1 MSSAG
6 LWRIIRLGAVGLVLA
21 AAVAGLVLGDEWL
34 WMAVEW
40 SPLGGVWLYTD
51 AGFDTPTTVTLIVA
65 APVKAALLWLILRTP
80 RRGTLDRRAK
90 ALRALLYLMVAYTL
104 VLWLPIELLPDVV
117 DAVFSLVLWAAV
129 YVLYLLVIRWRSP
142 GLRAAAGVVFA
153 VELALTANGVLDRL
167 DLPEFGPSDVL
178 AVSSALSPVVATVLT
193 VVGQWRD
200 GRWSRGTLV
209 AGWSSVGLYA
219 LILPF
224 DRLMDEI
231 FRDGTVAMPVVWN
244 TIALVTT
251 VWHAAT
257 ARELAA
263 ESRPAAGP
271 SPARRRVNRVLVA
284 AVTVLPLTV
293 LIQPEQAAHLTYSG
307 GSSDCYYR
315 PAFGDLKPEER
326 DAAFLCRARSTEGGV
341 SPMFPDSMSDQAIL
355 AYGRVLCRT
364 DDRDEQQAIL
374 ARAGSVRSTWG
385 VDLWDLVYVCPE
397 TVGATRPD
405 LLRSTAET
413 RADYADDIAEANAR
427 CRDPWPRTKGVVQ
440 ATANYFLFVDGDPGY
455 LVYDPELEEAAEE
468 ATDRSYDDST
478 GIGVA
483 GTAALVGHVADVSD
497 VCLTVKAFRTAPPP
511 RTAGWDQV
519 SEVPLI
525 SRSGRLSVPEMDG
538 GEVGAGAPMPNLA
551 IKGKG
556 RYRLRVY
563 IRVNDVAEEHLVVVF
578 PGASRKKLKLKS

>member
-6 LWRIIRLGAVGLVLA
+6 LWRIIRYGAVGLALA
-21 AAVAGLVLGDEWL
+21 AAVAGLLLGDEWL
-34 WMAVEW
+34 WLAVEW
-40 SPLGGVWLYTD
+40 SPPSGVWLYTD
-51 AGFDTPTTVTLIVA
+51 AGLDTPTTVTLIVA
-65 APVKAALLWLILRTP
+65 AAVKAALLWLILRTP
-80 RRGTLDRRAK
+80 RQGTLDRRAK
-90 ALRALLYLMVAYTL
+90 ALRALLYLMVANAL
-104 VLWLPIELLPDVV
+104 VLWMPIGLLPDVV

-129 YVLYLLVIRWRSP
+129 YVLYLLVIRWRSS

-153 VELALTANGVLDRL
+153 VDLALTANGVLDRL
-167 DLPEFGPSDVL
+167 DLPEFGPS
-178 AVSSALSPVVATVLT
+178 ALLVVSPVVATVLT

-209 AGWSSVGLYA
+209 LGWSSMGLYA
-219 LILPF
+219 LIFPF
-224 DRLMDEI
+224 DWLVDEI
-231 FRDGTVAMPVVWN
+231 FPDGTAATTVVWN

-251 VWHAAT
+251 VWYAAT

-271 SPARRRVNRVLVA
+271 SPARRRLNRVLVA

-293 LIQPEQAAHLTYSG
+293 LIQPERTAHLTYSG
-307 GSSDCYYR
+307 GSSDCYHR
-315 PAFGDLKPEER
+315 PAFGDLEPEER
-326 DAAFLCRARSTEGGV
+326 DAVFLCRARSTEGGV
-341 SPMFPDSMSDQAIL
+341 APMFPDTMSDQAIL

-364 DDRDEQQAIL
+364 EDRDEQQEIL

-385 VDLWDLVYVCPE
+385 VDAWDLVYVCPE

-413 RADYADDIAEANAR
+413 QVDHADYIAEANAR

-455 LVYDPELEEAAEE
+455 LVYDPELEQAAEE

-497 VCLTVKAFRTAPPP
+497 VCLTVKAFRAAPPP

-563 IRVNDVAEEHLVVVF
+563 IRANDAEEEHLVVVF

>member
-1 MSSAG
+1 M
-6 LWRIIRLGAVGLVLA
+6 
-21 AAVAGLVLGDEWL
+21 
-34 WMAVEW
+34 
-40 SPLGGVWLYTD
+40 
-51 AGFDTPTTVTLIVA
+51 
-65 APVKAALLWLILRTP
+65 
-80 RRGTLDRRAK
+80 
-90 ALRALLYLMVAYTL
+90 
-104 VLWLPIELLPDVV
+104 
-117 DAVFSLVLWAAV
+117 
-129 YVLYLLVIRWRSP
+129 
-142 GLRAAAGVVFA
+142 
-153 VELALTANGVLDRL
+153 
-167 DLPEFGPSDVL
+167 
-178 AVSSALSPVVATVLT
+178 
-193 VVGQWRD
+193 
-200 GRWSRGTLV
+200 
-209 AGWSSVGLYA
+209 
-219 LILPF
+219 
-224 DRLMDEI
+224 
-231 FRDGTVAMPVVWN
+231 
-244 TIALVTT
+244 
-251 VWHAAT
+251 
-257 ARELAA
+257 
-263 ESRPAAGP
+263 
-271 SPARRRVNRVLVA
+271 NRVLVA

-307 GSSDCYYR
+307 ESSDCYYR

-364 DDRDEQQAIL
+364 EDRDEQQAIL
-374 ARAGSVRSTWG
+374 ASAGSARSTWG

-413 RADYADDIAEANAR
+413 RADHADDIAQANAR

-483 GTAALVGHVADVSD
+483 GTAALVGHVEDVSD

-551 IKGKG
+551 TKGKG